1 MVHCADNFQWLW
13 NCGPGNGGDVN
24 ELDPPGNNNV
34 VIAGGFDNSK
44 GCWVRMVGAVSQV
57 CRTQL
62 LFRLQC
68 EVDFERMVGKEEQ
81 E

>member
-1 MVHCADNFQWLW
+1 MDPAT
-13 NCGPGNGGDVN
+13 GGDVN

-44 GCWVRMVGAVSQV
+44 GCWVRMVEAVSQV
-57 CRTQL
+57 CLTQL
-62 LFRLQC
+62 LFHLC